1 VPDVAAPRS
10 VDLLTRS
17 AVKVLPEGGL
27 ARKLALGRPLR
38 VKFGIDPTA
47 RSIHIGQAI
56 PLQRMRA
63 FQDQGH
69 VGVLIVGDY
78 TARVGD
84 PSGRSAERKVLSDE
98 EIDANAR
105 AYFEQAVRILDRERT
120 ELRFNS
126 EWLGKLDFAGFLHL
140 TRTMTVSRMLERND
154 FEKRFRSNQPIS
166 ISEFLYP
173 LMQGYDSVAIEAD
186 VELGGTDQE
195 YNLLA
200 GRDIQIA
207 YGQEPQVVLT
217 TPLINGTDGSRKM
230 SASLGNYIP
239 IDDPPNEMYGKA
251 MSCVDE
257 MMPDYYRLCLETD
270 EPPPPDPYLAK
281 REFARRLVER
291 WHSPQAAAA
300 AEAAFDRQF
309 KQGRAAEDA
318 PVIRLPKGD
327 PIHMPALLADNGL
340 AGSRGE
346 ARRLIDQGGVRIDGA
361 PLAPSELDVARDR
374 LAGHELRVGRRF
386 AHLAAD

>member
-1 VPDVAAPRS
+1 
-10 VDLLTRS
+10 
-17 AVKVLPEGGL
+17 VLPEGGL
-27 ARKLALGRPLR
+27 EEKLAIGRPLR

-69 VGVLIVGDY
+69 IGVLIVGDY

-84 PSGRSAERKVLSDE
+84 PSGRSKERPVLSGE
-98 EIDANAR
+98 EIDSNAR
-105 AYFEQAVRILDRERT
+105 AYYEQALKILNAERT

-126 EWLGKLDFAGFLHL
+126 EWLKALDFAAFLRL

-154 FEKRFRSNQPIS
+154 FERRFRDNQPIS

-173 LMQGYDSVAIEAD
+173 LMQGYDSVAIAAD

-200 GRDIQIA
+200 GRDIQQA
-207 YGQEPQVVLT
+207 YGVAPQVVLT

-239 IDDPPNEMYGKA
+239 IDDPPSEMYGKA

-257 MMPDYYRLCLETD
+257 MMPDYYRLCLESD
-270 EPPPPDPYLAK
+270 EPPPADPYRAK
-281 REFARRLVER
+281 REFARRLVKR
-291 WHSPQAAAA
+291 WHSAEAATAA
-300 AEAAFDRQF
+300 AEAFDRQF

-318 PVIRLPKGD
+318 PEISLPDGD
-327 PIHMPALLADNGL
+327 PIHTPALLADNGL
-340 AGSRGE
+340 ASSRGE
-346 ARRLIDQGGVRIDGA
+346 ARRLIQQGGVRIDGVA
-361 PLAPSELDVARDR
+361 LAADELDVERGR

-386 AHLAAD
+386 VRIAPG

>member
-1 VPDVAAPRS
+1 VPDVPA
-10 VDLLTRS
+10 LIRS

-27 ARKLALGRPLR
+27 EEKLAIGRPLR

-69 VGVLIVGDY
+69 IGVLIVGDY

-84 PSGRSAERKVLSDE
+84 PSGRSKERPVLSGE

-105 AYFEQAVRILDRERT
+105 AYYEQALKILDAERT

-126 EWLGKLDFAGFLHL
+126 EWLKALDFAAFLRL

-154 FEKRFRSNQPIS
+154 FERRFRDNQPIS

-173 LMQGYDSVAIEAD
+173 LMQGYDSVAIAAD

-200 GRDIQIA
+200 GRDIQQA
-207 YGQEPQVVLT
+207 YGVAPQVVLT

-239 IDDPPNEMYGKA
+239 IDDPPSEMYGKA

-257 MMPDYYRLCLETD
+257 MMPDYYRLCLESD
-270 EPPPPDPYLAK
+270 EPPPADPYRAK

-291 WHSPQAAAA
+291 WHSAEAATA
-300 AEAAFDRQF
+300 AEEAFDRQF
-309 KQGRAAEDA
+309 KQGRAADDA
-318 PVIRLPKGD
+318 PEIRLPDGD
-327 PIHMPALLADNGL
+327 PIHMPALLAGNGL
-340 AGSRGE
+340 ASSRGE
-346 ARRLIDQGGVRIDGA
+346 ARRLVGQGGVRIDGVA
-361 PLAPSELDVARDR
+361 LAADELDVERAR

-386 AHLAAD
+386 VRIAAG

>member
-1 VPDVAAPRS
+1 MPDVSA
-10 VDLLTRS
+10 LTRS
-17 AVKVLPEGGL
+17 AVKVLPEGEL
-27 ARKLALGRPLR
+27 ERKLALGRPLR

-69 VGVLIVGDY
+69 LGVLIVGDY

-84 PSGRSAERKVLSDE
+84 PSGRSKERPVLSGE

-105 AYFEQAVRILDRERT
+105 AYFEQALRILDADRT

-126 EWLGKLDFAGFLHL
+126 EWLGKLDFAGFLQL

-154 FEKRFRSNQPIS
+154 FEKRFQSNQPIS

-173 LMQGYDSVAIEAD
+173 LMQGYDSVAIRAD
-186 VELGGTDQE
+186 IELGGTDQE

-207 YGQEPQVVLT
+207 YGQPPQVVLT
-217 TPLINGTDGSRKM
+217 TPLINGTDGRRKM
-230 SASLGNYIP
+230 SASLGNYIA
-239 IDDPPNEMYGKA
+239 IDDPPGEMYGKA

-257 MMPDYYRLCLETD
+257 LMPDYYRLCLQSD
-270 EPPPPDPYLAK
+270 DPPPSDPYAAK

-291 WHSPQAAAA
+291 WHGAQAAAA

-318 PVIRLPKGD
+318 PVIVLPDGD
-327 PIHMPALLADNGL
+327 PVHMPALLHSNGL

-346 ARRLIDQGGVRIDGA
+346 ARRLIAQGGVRIDGV
-361 PLAPSELDVARDR
+361 PLAADELDVARSR

-386 AHLAAD
+386 VRVRPD

>member
-1 VPDVAAPRS
+1 MTDVAA
-10 VDLLTRS
+10 LTRN
-17 AVKVLPEGGL
+17 AAKVLPEGEL
-27 ARKLALGRPLR
+27 EEKLALGRPLR

-47 RSIHIGQAI
+47 HSIHIGQAI

-84 PSGRSAERKVLSDE
+84 PSGRSKERRVLAHTT
-98 EIDANAR
+98 IDANAS
-105 AYFEQAVRILDRERT
+105 AYFEQACRILDRERT

-126 EWLGKLDFAGFLHL
+126 EWLGRLDFGEFLRL

-173 LMQGYDSVAIEAD
+173 LMQGYDSVAVEAD

-200 GRDIQIA
+200 GRDIQTA

-217 TPLINGTDGSRKM
+217 TPLINGPNGKQKM
-230 SASLGNYIP
+230 SASLGNYIG
-239 IDDPPNEMYGKA
+239 IEEPPAEMYGKA

-257 MMPDYYRLCLETD
+257 LMPDYYRLCLESDT
-270 EPPPPDPYLAK
+270 PPPADPYLAK
-281 REFARRLVER
+281 REWARRLVTR
-291 WHSPQAAAA
+291 WHGANAAET

-309 KQGRAAEDA
+309 KEGRAAADA
-318 PVIRLPKGD
+318 PEISLPDTD
-327 PIHMPALLADNGL
+327 PVHLPALLYSAGL
-340 AGSRGE
+340 ASSRGD
-346 ARRLIDQGGVRIDGA
+346 ARRLIAQGGVRVDGT
-361 PLAPSELDVARDR
+361 PLGSAELDVARDR
-374 LAGHELRVGRRF
+374 LAGTELRVGRRF
-386 AHLAAD
+386 ARILA

>member
-1 VPDVAAPRS
+1 MPPDVKA
-10 VDLLTRS
+10 LTRS

-27 ARKLALGRPLR
+27 EQKLALGRPLR
-38 VKFGIDPTA
+38 VKLGIDPTA

-69 VGVLIVGDY
+69 TGVLIVGDY

-84 PSGRSAERKVLSDE
+84 PSGRSKERPVLSGE

-105 AYFEQAVRILDRERT
+105 AYFEQALKILDADRT

-126 EWLGKLDFAGFLHL
+126 EWLGKLDFAGFLQL

-154 FEKRFRSNQPIS
+154 FEQRFRSNQPIS

-173 LMQGYDSVAIEAD
+173 LMQGYDSVAIQAD

-207 YGQEPQVVLT
+207 YGQAPQVALI
-217 TPLINGTDGSRKM
+217 TPLINGPDGARKM

-257 MMPDYYRLCLETD
+257 MMPDYYRLCLESD
-270 EPPPPDPYLAK
+270 EPPPADPYTAK

-291 WHSPQAAAA
+291 WHGAEAAES

-309 KQGRAAEDA
+309 KQGRAADDA
-318 PVIRLPKGD
+318 PVIPLPDGD
-327 PIHMPALLADNGL
+327 PVHMPALLADNGL

-346 ARRLIDQGGVRIDGA
+346 ARRLIGQGGVRVDGV
-361 PLAPSELDVARDR
+361 PLAPDELDVARAR

-386 AHLAAD
+386 AHIAPD